1 MHVPV
6 LVWRQLG
13 CGVSA
18 TSNQNI
24 KEVTHVEKDKG
35 TLCEYNAKMGSK
47 KVLTLSMNTSVHFY
61 Q

>member
-1 MHVPV
+1 VEK
-6 LVWRQLG
+6 LG

-24 KEVTHVEKDKG
+24 KEVTHVEQDKED
-35 TLCEYNAKMGSK
+35 LHDVMQKWAAKSFNII
-47 KVLTLSMNTSVHFY
+47 SEQISSFS

>member
-18 TSNQNI
+18 TSDQNI
-24 KEVTHVEKDKG
+24 KEVTHVEKEQRG
-35 TLCEYNAKMGSK
+35 FL
-47 KVLTLSMNTSVHFY
+47 
-61 Q
+61 

>member
-35 TLCEYNAKMGSK
+35 ALRDIMQKWAVKN
-47 KVLTLSMNTSVHFY
+47 F
-61 Q
+61 